1 MNKRRNKIVLPLL
14 LLQFVFISV
23 SLKGPLDSK
32 TELRR
37 HFGKCNYFIE
47 FLQTTK
53 GGKKFKG
60 RNYSRK
66 SDLMEIH
73 DVLEYMQGL
82 RNHCSPLQRISTPC
96 VSSYKQCSLSLYSL
110 TQKRS
115 NERLEMG
122 CNHQIG
128 IRNASIMDL

>member
-1 MNKRRNKIVLPLL
+1 MAFPKFSNEWDELLPEGALQLFMHLNFTSHLMSIFFVTTNKI
-14 LLQFVFISV
+14 Q
-23 SLKGPLDSK
+23 G
-32 TELRR
+32 
-37 HFGKCNYFIE
+37 NYFIE

-96 VSSYKQCSLSLYSL
+96 VSSYKQCSLSIL
-110 TQKRS
+110 
-115 NERLEMG
+115 
-122 CNHQIG
+122 
-128 IRNASIMDL
+128 